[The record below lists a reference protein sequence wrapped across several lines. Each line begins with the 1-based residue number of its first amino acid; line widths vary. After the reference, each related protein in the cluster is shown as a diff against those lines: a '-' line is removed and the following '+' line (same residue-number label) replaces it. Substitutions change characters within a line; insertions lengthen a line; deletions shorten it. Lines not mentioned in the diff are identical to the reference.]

1 MNPLNNTGRNVL
13 FNTLI
18 YGSTPNQKQQANGRA
33 VVPPDIN
40 STGG

>member
-1 MNPLNNTGRNVL
+1 L

-18 YGSTPNQKQQANGRA
+18 YGSTPNPNQTPKGRN
-33 VVPPDIN
+33 VVPPNIN